1 MCERFRSWAAIGLLV
16 ICVSGVACAQTAT
29 PQTPTN
35 ESGKKC
41 LPPKVI
47 YSTEPS
53 PSYYP
58 RKDSAL
64 TVLYVLIDEKGA
76 LHDPKV
82 TRSSGSREF
91 DDDAI
96 GAVKQWRFKSA
107 TCEGKPTSAHI
118 SLEISSSL
126 KR

>member
-16 ICVSGVACAQTAT
+16 ICVSWVACAQTAT

-41 LPPKVI
+41 QPPKVI

-53 PSYYP
+53 PSHYP

-64 TVLYVLIDEKGA
+64 TVLYALIDEKGA

-107 TCEGKPTSAHI
+107 RCEGKPISAPI
-118 SLEISSSL
+118 SLEISSSV
-126 KR
+126 KK

>member
-91 DDDAI
+91 DNDAI

-107 TCEGKPTSAHI
+107 TCEGKRFLPI
-118 SLEISSSL
+118 
-126 KR
+126 